1 MFTCST
7 TTHYKTSQVWRGSCN
22 YDKNPSKNWANNKCD
37 EDIDWHEPPTH
48 SIKFTSKYY
57 NSDTKRESNISQGK
71 LWYWLNELMQWLEC
85 NSQLKH
91 ALARYCFS
99 KVGGHKGWIEY
110 IKYYLLNKKKKN
122 KKPTKE
128 LSSALHNQNVCL
140 SISTAWFDNA

>member
-7 TTHYKTSQVWRGSCN
+7 TTHYKASQVWRGSCN

-57 NSDTKRESNISQGK
+57 NSDTKRESGK
-71 LWYWLNELMQWLEC
+71 LWHWLNELMQWLEC

-110 IKYYLLNKKKKN
+110 IKYYLLNKTKKKKT
-122 KKPTKE
+122 KKSLLRNWAVHWIIRMYVSQFLQLDLIMLK
-128 LSSALHNQNVCL
+128 
-140 SISTAWFDNA
+140 

>member
-7 TTHYKTSQVWRGSCN
+7 TTHYKASQVWRGSCN

-57 NSDTKRESNISQGK
+57 NSDTKRESGK
-71 LWYWLNELMQWLEC
+71 LWHWLNELMQWLEC

-99 KVGGHKGWIEY
+99 KVGGHKGGIEY
-110 IKYYLLNKKKKN
+110 IKYYLLNKTKKKKN
-122 KKPTKE
+122 KKKPTKK
-128 LSSALHNQNVCL
+128 LSSALDNQNVCL
-140 SISTAWFDNA
+140 TISTAWFDNA

>member
-7 TTHYKTSQVWRGSCN
+7 TTHYKASQVWRGSCN

-57 NSDTKRESNISQGK
+57 NSDTKRESGK
-71 LWYWLNELMQWLEC
+71 LWHWLNELMQWLEC

-110 IKYYLLNKKKKN
+110 IKYYLLNKTKKKKN
-122 KKPTKE
+122 KKKPTKK
-128 LSSALHNQNVCL
+128 LSSAFNNQNVCL
-140 SISTAWFDNA
+140 TISTAWFDNA

>member
-7 TTHYKTSQVWRGSCN
+7 TTHYKASQVWRGSCN

-48 SIKFTSKYY
+48 SNKFTSKYY
-57 NSDTKRESNISQGK
+57 NSDTKRESGK
-71 LWYWLNELMQWLEC
+71 LWHWLNELMQWLEC

-110 IKYYLLNKKKKN
+110 IKYYLLNKTKKKKQ
-122 KKPTKE
+122 KK
-128 LSSALHNQNVCL
+128 AY
-140 SISTAWFDNA
+140 